1 MDYVGVKS
9 SAAGM
14 DACAVGVTTIDVF
27 DLDRALVQDYERF
40 ARSFTQIRATDI
52 RAQVEA
58 IYASRRFWPDPL
70 VSINPNFERDIAIDT
85 LVADGSLD
93 PSTGQVFRIAGQPIT
108 LYRHQ
113 SQAVLR
119 KIIRMAANELAW

>member
-85 LVADGSLD
+85 LVADGSLH
-93 PSTGQVFRIAGQPIT
+93 PSTGQVFRNSWPTNHSLSPPIAGCAPQN
-108 LYRHQ
+108 YSDGGQ
-113 SQAVLR
+113 
-119 KIIRMAANELAW
+119 